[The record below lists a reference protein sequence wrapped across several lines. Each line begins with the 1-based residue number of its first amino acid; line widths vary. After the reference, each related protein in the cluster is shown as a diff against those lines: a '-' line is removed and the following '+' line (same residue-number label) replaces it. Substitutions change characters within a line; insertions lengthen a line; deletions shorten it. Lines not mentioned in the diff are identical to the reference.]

1 MEWNIQLMTR
11 KLDQWMTDAE
21 QKFTR
26 VRDLLDVLEAEEDTL
41 KKAWKS
47 SAMEQWEWE
56 FQLLIAKL
64 RTQLKEMQKLMVVLD
79 EAADRLAQ
87 VEKDMLYDAEK
98 L

>member
-41 KKAWKS
+41 KKVWKS
-47 SAMEQWEWE
+47 GAMEQWERE
-56 FQLLIAKL
+56 FHLLIAKL

-79 EAADRLAQ
+79 EVADRLAQ

>member
-1 MEWNIQLMTR
+1 MEWSIQLTTKR
-11 KLDQWMTDAE
+11 LNQWMTDAK

-26 VRDLLDVLEAEEDTL
+26 VRDLLDVLETEEDTL
-41 KKAWKS
+41 KKVWKS
-47 SAMEQWEWE
+47 GAMEHWERE
-56 FQLLIAKL
+56 FHLLIAKL
-64 RTQLKEMQKLMVVLD
+64 RTQLKEMEKLMLVLG

>member
-1 MEWNIQLMTR
+1 MEWNIQLTTKR
-11 KLDQWMTDAE
+11 LDQWKTDTE

-41 KKAWKS
+41 KKVWKS
-47 SAMEQWEWE
+47 GAMEQWERE

-64 RTQLKEMQKLMVVLD
+64 RTQLKEMQKLILALG

-87 VEKDMLYDAEK
+87 IEKDMMYDAEK